1 MKSMPTLE
9 VPGYQV
15 MQYLGRGAG
24 STIWQIRDRQQDEV
38 YALKRVVRQ
47 SSEDVRAMRQALNES
62 RIAAKLDHPVM
73 RRIYRAIRV
82 RRWLQVREIHLVME
96 YCEGQTLQDNCPHS
110 IMEVTRIFSTVA
122 EGLAHMNAKGFVHA
136 DTKPNN
142 IIIAPD
148 GTVKVI
154 DLGGSCRLGTIKPR
168 IQGTP
173 DFIAPEQVYRRHL
186 DARTDVFNLGATL
199 YWTLTGRAIP
209 TVLPK
214 KGAVTF
220 KAETAL
226 VPAEKLRPDIPPSL
240 NKLIADC
247 IEIHPSRRPASVAE
261 VGSRLGL
268 IAHTLENPRDK
279 TDII

>member
-1 MKSMPTLE
+1 
-9 VPGYQV
+9 
-15 MQYLGRGAG
+15 
-24 STIWQIRDRQQDEV
+24 
-38 YALKRVVRQ
+38 
-47 SSEDVRAMRQALNES
+47 
-62 RIAAKLDHPVM
+62 
-73 RRIYRAIRV
+73 
-82 RRWLQVREIHLVME
+82 ME
-96 YCEGQTLQDNCPHS
+96 YCDGQTLQDVRPQS
-110 IMEVTRIFSTVA
+110 IMEVTRLFSTVA
-122 EGLAHMNAKGFVHA
+122 EGLAHMNARGFVHA

-142 IIIAPD
+142 IIIAPN

-173 DFIAPEQVYRRHL
+173 DFIAPEQVHRRPL

-214 KGAVTF
+214 KGEVAF
-220 KAETAL
+220 KTEAAL
-226 VPAEKLRPDIPPSL
+226 VPAENLRPDIPPSL

-247 IEIHPSRRPASVAE
+247 IEISPSRRPASVAE

-268 IAHTLENPRDK
+268 ITHTLENPHTK
-279 TDII
+279 TDIT